1 VLTTPHRMA
10 LGDPER
16 RGWVPFS
23 IDGHGPRWAVRL
35 LLGVWLSLILV
46 ARQGNAAAEG
56 VPRELYQKA
65 FSEGSV
71 RVIAQLRVHT
81 TAEGHLEGAQAV
93 RSQRNDIASVRS
105 TVLAEL
111 GGSSHRKIR
120 EFETIPFVALEVGL
134 DALSKLEES
143 MNVVAL
149 EEDRLE
155 SLLLSQSVP
164 LIGADQAW
172 TDGFDG
178 TGMVVA
184 ILDSGVDK
192 TLAFLSGK
200 VVEEACFSANGSCPN
215 GLSSQTGSGA
225 GVPCTYAPNGCR
237 HGTFVA
243 GIAAGAGSS
252 FSGVAR
258 GARLIVVQVFSRFIG
273 GNCTGEGED
282 PCAKSFVSDQIAGL
296 ERVFALRAQYAIAA
310 VNMSIGSGRF
320 TSPCDSTQA
329 ASKAVIDNLRSVGIA
344 TIVASGNDGF
354 PDGIDAPACISTA
367 ISVGSSTKAD
377 TVSSFSNSASFLSL
391 LAPGES
397 IISFVPGGGLAIGSG
412 TSFGAPHVTG
422 AWAILKQRNPSATVG
437 EVLAALTSTGLPI
450 TDPKNGITKPRIR
463 VNLALHTSSP
473 LAAQAFVTR
482 LYEQVLNREPDSDG
496 LQGFIDQIAE
506 FGSVVPT
513 VLAFFQSQEFLGRN
527 TSNAQFLTI
536 LYHTFLD
543 RDPDPSGFNAFL
555 ADLQSGLRTRDNLL
569 DIFLDSHEFASLAS
583 FLPPQDPVTA
593 FVTTLYVRILG
604 RGPDQ
609 AGLQGSVTQLEQ
621 TRTVL
626 PTVNCFLAS
635 QEFLDRHATNT
646 EFVTLLYRVFLNRV
660 PDAAGLTGFVATLNQ
675 EAVTRAQLA
684 SQFAAAPEFQA
695 IQHQLFP

>member
-1 VLTTPHRMA
+1 
-10 LGDPER
+10 
-16 RGWVPFS
+16 
-23 IDGHGPRWAVRL
+23 
-35 LLGVWLSLILV
+35 
-46 ARQGNAAAEG
+46 
-56 VPRELYQKA
+56 
-65 FSEGSV
+65 
-71 RVIAQLRVHT
+71 VIAQLRVHT